1 MRRFTS
7 TSRSK
12 CVQRAAIMMAV
23 WIALVS
29 RGAIAQD
36 QLGTLSLDASSY
48 VSYSESQNP
57 HIPAGSTIRFRF
69 GTASADGSVPITVRP
84 EDVSIAPIAVAQGM
98 AIQYS
103 LGGSATGTVRKVAGS
118 KQIELF
124 ATLVATLQGSPD
136 RPPVSY
142 QLRFTTGTAQ
152 ASNTSQTESV
162 TVDGVP
168 AAAANY
174 VQLVG
179 AATNRPDA
187 FPGPGEAV
195 YAILSGNFDSLPVLP

>member
-1 MRRFTS
+1 
-7 TSRSK
+7 
-12 CVQRAAIMMAV
+12 
-23 WIALVS
+23 
-29 RGAIAQD
+29 
-36 QLGTLSLDASSY
+36 
-48 VSYSESQNP
+48 
-57 HIPAGSTIRFRF
+57 
-69 GTASADGSVPITVRP
+69 
-84 EDVSIAPIAVAQGM
+84 M

-103 LGGSATGTVRKVAGS
+103 LGGSATGTLRKVAGS

-124 ATLVATLQGSPD
+124 ATLVATLQGSPET
-136 RPPVSY
+136 PPVSY

-152 ASNTSQTESV
+152 ASNSSQTEVV

-168 AAAANY
+168 AAVANY

-195 YAILSGNFDSLPVLP
+195 YAILSGSFDWLPVLP

>member
-1 MRRFTS
+1 MRRFASASPTGLS
-7 TSRSK
+7 QTTM
-12 CVQRAAIMMAV
+12 ILMAV
-23 WIALVS
+23 LACIVGEA
-29 RGAIAQD
+29 RAED
-36 QLGTLSLDASSY
+36 QLGTLSLDATSF

-69 GTASADGSVPITVRP
+69 GAANADGSAPITVRP
-84 EDVSIAPIAVAQGM
+84 EDVAIAPIAVAQGM

-103 LGGSATGTVRKVAGS
+103 LGGPATGTLRKVAGA

-124 ATLVATLQGSPD
+124 ATLVATLQGSPET
-136 RPPVSY
+136 PPVSY
-142 QLRFTTGTAQ
+142 ELRFTTGTAQ
-152 ASNTSQTESV
+152 ASNTSQTETV

-195 YAILSGNFDSLPVLP
+195 YAVLSGSFDALPVLP

>member
-1 MRRFTS
+1 MRLFAS
-7 TSRSK
+7 GKVSR
-12 CVQRAAIMMAV
+12 RIRRPAAAIAILTL
-23 WIALVS
+23 IAG
-29 RGAIAQD
+29 GATAED
-36 QLGTLSLDASSY
+36 HVGTLSLDADSY

-57 HIPAGSTIRFRF
+57 HIPAGSTIRFLF
-69 GTASADGSVPITVRP
+69 GATSADGSVPITIRP
-84 EDVSIAPIAVAQGM
+84 EDLSIAPIAAAQGM
-98 AIQYS
+98 AIQYA
-103 LGGSATGTVRKVAGS
+103 LGGSATGTLRKVAGS

-124 ATLVATLQGSPD
+124 ATLVATLQGSPET
-136 RPPVSY
+136 PPFSY

-152 ASNTSQTESV
+152 ASNSSQTEAV

-168 AAAANY
+168 AATANY

-195 YAILSGNFDSLPVLP
+195 YAILSGSFDWLPVLP

>member
-1 MRRFTS
+1 MRLFAS
-7 TSRSK
+7 GE
-12 CVQRAAIMMAV
+12 
-23 WIALVS
+23 VS
-29 RGAIAQD
+29 RRIRRPAMALAVLAFIARGATAED
-36 QLGTLSLDASSY
+36 QVGTLSLDADSY
-48 VSYSESQNP
+48 ISYSESQNP

-69 GTASADGSVPITVRP
+69 GAVSADGSMPISVRP
-84 EDVSIAPIAVAQGM
+84 EDVSIAPIAAEQGM

-103 LGGSATGTVRKVAGS
+103 LGESATGTLRKVAGG

-136 RPPVSY
+136 TPPVSY

-152 ASNTSQTESV
+152 ASNSSQTEVV

-168 AAAANY
+168 AAVANY

-195 YAILSGNFDSLPVLP
+195 YAILSGSFDWLPVLP